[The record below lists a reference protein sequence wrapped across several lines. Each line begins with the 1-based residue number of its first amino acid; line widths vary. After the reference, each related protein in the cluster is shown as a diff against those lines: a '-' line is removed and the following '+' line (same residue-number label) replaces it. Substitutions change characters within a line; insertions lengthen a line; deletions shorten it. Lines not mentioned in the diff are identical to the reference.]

1 MNPMTNTHTAAA
13 SPAELVI
20 ERFGGVC
27 ALARLLVK
35 NPSTISRWKKPREE
49 GGTGGLVPS
58 QSQPLLLA
66 LAQEKGIRLTPSELL
81 TGVPDPT
88 VAQSA

>member
-1 MNPMTNTHTAAA
+1 MTAKQ

-20 ERFGGVC
+20 ERFSGVC
-27 ALARLLVK
+27 ALARALGK

-58 QSQPLLLA
+58 QSQPRLLA
-66 LAQEKGIRLTPSELL
+66 LAKERGIALTPTELV
-81 TGVPDPT
+81 TGV
-88 VAQSA
+88 AEA